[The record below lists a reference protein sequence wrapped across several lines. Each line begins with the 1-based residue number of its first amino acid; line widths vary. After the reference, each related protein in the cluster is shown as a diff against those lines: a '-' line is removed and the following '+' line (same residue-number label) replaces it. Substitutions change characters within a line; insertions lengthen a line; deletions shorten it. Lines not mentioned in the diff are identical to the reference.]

1 MHVLKL
7 LVKGPRGI
15 MDREAVLLLANL
27 LTGTPCVLPFSPQFR
42 FAIILRALLGFK
54 LQIPLPL

>member
-1 MHVLKL
+1 
-7 LVKGPRGI
+7 